1 MPLPETSPLETAL
14 ARITG
19 ETTAPPTKLIDY
31 AAPLPIPEAQIVTA
45 GAEQPVAPPAPED
58 PWLAEIRAQTA
69 QIMAQNAAFAGPT
82 SGITYADQLRKDLAA
97 SGVTGGNADKVV
109 NASLAGGGYNASTIY
124 NPNSIMNL
132 NPDIPAGTMRTT
144 TFGAYDPLKV
154 TTKKVY

>member
-1 MPLPETSPLETAL
+1 VLMALPETSPLETAL

-19 ETTAPPTKLIDY
+19 EATAPPTKLIDY
-31 AAPLPIPEAQIVTA
+31 AAPLPIPEAQTVTA
-45 GAEQPVAPPAPED
+45 GAEQPSVAAAED
-58 PWLAEIRAQTA
+58 PWLAEMRAQTA
-69 QIMAQNAAFAGPT
+69 QIMAQNAAFTGPT

-109 NASLAGGGYNASTIY
+109 NASLAGGGYNANTIY

-144 TFGAYDPLKV
+144 TFGPYDPLKV
-154 TTKKVY
+154 TTKQY